1 MSVFHFVQPII
12 SAAAKYVFSF
22 AKLLALAR
30 HPYVRGTGSYEMRGK
45 PINRNGPLS
54 PQRTRS
60 RGWMMHSAMR
70 LDAKAMLEE
79 FDDRGFVVVASVL
92 DPATVLDPIIA
103 EYEDVLGRL
112 AEDLYRHDEIDSRYE
127 ELPFEERL
135 LPLYRDKEDPGMGTN
150 SAGTRYPIGQYFD
163 FCLPPIGIKA
173 DTPFWCGPAVF
184 NAIVHELLLDII
196 EHFIGP
202 EIYSNPIQHVR
213 IKPPEKYLPRNQH
226 GHAIVGP
233 SYWQQDQ
240 GVTTEDADQTTML
253 TVWLPVVDAPVEAG
267 PLKVV
272 PGSHRRGLLTHCPHY
287 TGNGSRFL
295 MRNAQIPERLFNVE
309 DAIPL
314 PVHRG
319 SAIFMHKKTV
329 HGSYSNESDNL
340 RWSFDLRYT
349 PVGAATGREFLPR
362 FVAQSRPSGDR
373 ATRSSQVA
381 RAVAGGPRKARRL
394 EPSRSGRL
402 SVRSLGLGTP

>member
-1 MSVFHFVQPII
+1 M
-12 SAAAKYVFSF
+12 
-22 AKLLALAR
+22 
-30 HPYVRGTGSYEMRGK
+30 
-45 PINRNGPLS
+45 
-54 PQRTRS
+54 
-60 RGWMMHSAMR
+60 
-70 LDAKAMLEE
+70 
-79 FDDRGFVVVASVL
+79 
-92 DPATVLDPIIA
+92 
-103 EYEDVLGRL
+103 
-112 AEDLYRHDEIDSRYE
+112 
-127 ELPFEERL
+127 
-135 LPLYRDKEDPGMGTN
+135 
-150 SAGTRYPIGQYFD
+150 
-163 FCLPPIGIKA
+163 
-173 DTPFWCGPAVF
+173 
-184 NAIVHELLLDII
+184 
-196 EHFIGP
+196 
-202 EIYSNPIQHVR
+202 
-213 IKPPEKYLPRNQH
+213 
-226 GHAIVGP
+226 
-233 SYWQQDQ
+233 
-240 GVTTEDADQTTML
+240 TTEDADQTTML

-272 PGSHRRGLLTHCPHY
+272 PGSHRRRLLTHCPHY